1 MPSGHASHKGSSNKP
16 NTNANDVFVSAADD
30 SVEPEDILREEVLN
44 SEVHRAE
51 EYVDFPPALE
61 RPQQEAAIEGEQG

>member
-1 MPSGHASHKGSSNKP
+1 PGGHASHKGSGNKP

-30 SVEPEDILREEVLN
+30 SVTPQDILREEAMN
-44 SEVHRAE
+44 NQVHRAE

-61 RPQQEAAIEGEQG
+61 RPEEEAALEGEQG